1 MRDVFPTLAVREEN
15 ERMKG
20 ANLARILIAPS
31 YKVVIMRS
39 DRFIAHLI
47 ETCSLRRKHDYIKR
61 HTIVWQ
67 LTVTLFTFS

>member
-20 ANLARILIAPS
+20 TNLARILIAPS

-39 DRFIAHLI
+39 DRLI
-47 ETCSLRRKHDYIKR
+47 ETCSLRRKHDYIKD
-61 HTIVWQ
+61 
-67 LTVTLFTFS
+67 LLLFGS

>member
-39 DRFIAHLI
+39 DRFIKP
-47 ETCSLRRKHDYIKR
+47 T
-61 HTIVWQ
+61 
-67 LTVTLFTFS
+67 

>member
-1 MRDVFPTLAVREEN
+1 MMRDVFPTLAVREEN

-47 ETCSLRRKHDYIKR
+47 ETCSLRRKHDYIKD
-61 HTIVWQ
+61 I
-67 LTVTLFTFS
+67 LLFGS